1 MQNINLLT
9 QLTKMNPCLE
19 EENKIPKHLHNS
31 SNTICAATGPR
42 VQILKFPGTLGK
54 ALPDTSIIRRYW
66 PIQLKLKPEEASLKL
81 FRYI

>member
-1 MQNINLLT
+1 MQNFNLLT
-9 QLTKMNPCLE
+9 QLTKMNLCLE

-31 SNTICAATGPR
+31 SNPICAATGPR
-42 VQILKFPGTLGK
+42 VQILKFPRTLGK
-54 ALPDTSIIRRYW
+54 ALPDTSIRRYW